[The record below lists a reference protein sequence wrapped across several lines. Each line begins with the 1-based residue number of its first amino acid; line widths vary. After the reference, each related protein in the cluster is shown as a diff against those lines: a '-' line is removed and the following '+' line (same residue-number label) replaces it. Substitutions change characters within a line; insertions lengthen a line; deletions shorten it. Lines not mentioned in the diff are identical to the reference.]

1 MNNLKHQNLVIK
13 EEIRR
18 DKIELIN
25 NFDLSVVKLKER
37 HNMEIIEL
45 KEEIKR
51 INDVLFELENEILR
65 IKKEYE
71 IKLDASRRDS
81 EALHESLISGRKLN
95 ELQLEENSRLNT
107 TLKVYKK
114 DNDVLN
120 KEVV

>member
-1 MNNLKHQNLVIK
+1 
-13 EEIRR
+13 
-18 DKIELIN
+18 
-25 NFDLSVVKLKER
+25 
-37 HNMEIIEL
+37 MEIIEL